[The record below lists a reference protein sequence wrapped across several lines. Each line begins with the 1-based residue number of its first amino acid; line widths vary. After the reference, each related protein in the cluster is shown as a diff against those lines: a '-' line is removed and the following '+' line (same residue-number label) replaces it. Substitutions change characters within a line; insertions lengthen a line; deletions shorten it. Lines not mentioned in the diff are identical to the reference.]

1 MKKVF
6 IILLFAC
13 LGAYVSASPPPPDV
27 GKATIQKEISTT
39 DCAEEM
45 QFTMPQVIN
54 LVPAADFTCS
64 YGEVWPPGK
73 AVIAEWDSPV
83 AVNDIHRQWCAEPSK
98 NYVKNHLQKENVFPV
113 NGYGLMYCYGNP

>member
-13 LGAYVSASPPPPDV
+13 LGAYVSASPPPADV
-27 GKATIQKEISTT
+27 GKAAIQKEISTT
-39 DCAEEM
+39 VCAEEM
-45 QFTMPQVIN
+45 QFTMPKVIN

-64 YGEVWPPGK
+64 SGEVWPPGK
-73 AVIAEWDSPV
+73 AVISDRGLPV
-83 AVNDIHRQWCAEPSK
+83 AINDIHRQRCSIHK
-98 NYVKNHLQKENVFPV
+98 SYVKNHLQKENVFPV